1 MLLMPQSD
9 AFQSGPG
16 VLLRL
21 HSVPNQAMGR
31 QCPLAGMWRRPR
43 SESRRPLLQP
53 RSAAARAQRR
63 WRRRSTCCAA
73 PARWATWQGLGG
85 SRCCWSRCPSPR
97 AAAYPGPSRT
107 SAGRCGGAPVL
118 AGGSGRSA
126 GAAQGPPHHPAAAR
140 ACHRP
145 ARSRAA
151 KHGAWAG
158 MQRRHGREPR
168 AGDAERVRGQGVAGF
183 EDLLKALERHGGALS
198 VLTWRRSGM
207 QTHQA
212 NRFIAMF
219 AVAQARAQRAQ
230 RAHPARRPALSG
242 HTVSHAAAVGR
253 HLSSD
258 GATRSA
264 ILPLFQPSTVR
275 PCIDMH

>member
-16 VLLRL
+16 VLLIAFGSKPSNGL
-21 HSVPNQAMGR
+21 PVPAGRHVAPPTLGEQAPALTA
-31 QCPLAGMWRRPR
+31 PLGCR
-43 SESRRPLLQP
+43 
-53 RSAAARAQRR
+53 ARAE
-63 WRRRSTCCAA
+63 ALA
-73 PARWATWQGLGG
+73 EAIYLL
-85 SRCCWSRCPSPR
+85 RCPSALGDLAGFGR
-97 AAAYPGPSRT
+97 QQVLLVALSEPSR
-107 SAGRCGGAPVL
+107 SGIPWPFQDECRQVRRRARPCGGLRAQC
-118 AGGSGRSA
+118 

-158 MQRRHGREPR
+158 MQRQHGREPHLTE
-168 AGDAERVRGQGVAGF
+168 AERVWGQGVAGF

-230 RAHPARRPALSG
+230 RAHPARRPALPG

-258 GATRSA
+258 GATCSA
-264 ILPLFQPSTVR
+264 ILPLSQPSTVR
-275 PCIDMH
+275 PCIGMH

>member
-126 GAAQGPPHHPAAAR
+126 AQRRVPRTILPQRVPATGLPGAALPSTAPGRGCSGGMGA
-140 ACHRP
+140 
-145 ARSRAA
+145 SRAREMLSA
-151 KHGAWAG
+151 CGGRAW
-158 MQRRHGREPR
+158 R
-168 AGDAERVRGQGVAGF
+168 ASR
-183 EDLLKALERHGGALS
+183 
-198 VLTWRRSGM
+198 T
-207 QTHQA
+207 
-212 NRFIAMF
+212 
-219 AVAQARAQRAQ
+219 
-230 RAHPARRPALSG
+230 
-242 HTVSHAAAVGR
+242 
-253 HLSSD
+253 
-258 GATRSA
+258 
-264 ILPLFQPSTVR
+264 
-275 PCIDMH
+275 C